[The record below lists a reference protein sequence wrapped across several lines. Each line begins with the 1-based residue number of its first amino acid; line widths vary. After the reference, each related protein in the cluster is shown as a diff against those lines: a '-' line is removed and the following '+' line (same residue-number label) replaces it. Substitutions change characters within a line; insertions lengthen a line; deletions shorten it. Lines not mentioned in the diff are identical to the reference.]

1 MCQIYKTNYGP
12 STSIGGIDKE
22 ERQGE
27 TVTQVNVEPD
37 SQLLGRS
44 QNEA

>member
-1 MCQIYKTNYGP
+1 MCQAYKTNHGP
-12 STSIGGIDKE
+12 RTSTGGIDKE
-22 ERQGE
+22 ESQGE
-27 TVTQVNVEPD
+27 TVTQVNVEPN

>member
-1 MCQIYKTNYGP
+1 MCQAHKTNYGP
-12 STSIGGIDKE
+12 GTFKGGIDKE

-27 TVTQVNVEPD
+27 IITRVNVEPD

-44 QNEA
+44 

>member
-1 MCQIYKTNYGP
+1 MCQAHKTNYGP
-12 STSIGGIDKE
+12 STSTGGIDKE

-27 TVTQVNVEPD
+27 TVTRVNVEPD

-44 QNEA
+44 